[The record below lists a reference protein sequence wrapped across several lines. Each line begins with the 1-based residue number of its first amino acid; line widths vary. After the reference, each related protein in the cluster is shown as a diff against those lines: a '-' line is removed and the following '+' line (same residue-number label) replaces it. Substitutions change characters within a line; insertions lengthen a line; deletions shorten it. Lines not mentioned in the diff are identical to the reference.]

1 MSLRYNFFLLFF
13 IVYFPFNLF
22 VFLISQYFDRAR
34 QINSQPEYTN
44 NNFTGLSVR
53 KKPENL
59 LKIQGGR
66 QNKEKQSLS

>member
-1 MSLRYNFFLLFF
+1 MGQKFSLRL
-13 IVYFPFNLF
+13 IAKHVGPASVSTF
-22 VFLISQYFDRAR
+22 V
-34 QINSQPEYTN
+34 
-44 NNFTGLSVR
+44 TGLSVR